1 MNAKKEMKHSIV
13 VGLAMSALISGGVAV
28 SDEVGLT
35 NFSTVSASADETTET
50 QVVRYGI
57 TNRPLYLDTGSLHAE
72 FPAGTQVARTRDS
85 IWSYYY
91 LTDRYTG
98 NAKEPV
104 YDNRSQYGL
113 VQPEYVEPQGSKE
126 VSIHQPSLT
135 NELANKGGENPTQTL
150 TETPKAGVSY
160 ISDVKQK
167 TPTNGGNDVPQE
179 NTNTPSADAPAN
191 NTPKANTPNA
201 DVPANN
207 TPKANTPD
215 TDVPANN
222 APKANIPSTV
232 VPDNGGH
239 ATPKGNDNH
248 ANVPTNS
255 GNNVPKANTNNS
267 SVPVNTKNIQAE
279 TNPVVTTKIATNVPA
294 QVESVT
300 GNTSKTNIATSG
312 QKSSN
317 LPVTGK
323 QDKGNIN
330 LEALVGLT
338 IATVS
343 AFFVYKKN

>member
-35 NFSTVSASADETTET
+35 NFSTVSASADESNDT

-85 IWSYYY
+85 VWSYYY

-167 TPTNGGNDVPQE
+167 TPTNGGNDVPQD

-191 NTPKANTPNA
+191 NTPND

-207 TPKANTPD
+207 TPKAN
-215 TDVPANN
+215 
-222 APKANIPSTV
+222 IPSNV

-239 ATPKGNDNH
+239 TTPKANDNH
-248 ANVPTNS
+248 VNVPTNS

-300 GNTSKTNIATSG
+300 GNTSKTSIATSG

-323 QDKGNIN
+323 QDKENIN

-343 AFFVYKKN
+343 VFFVYKKN